1 MLAYTTLAIS
11 YSGGLHGYLIG
22 LAIIYLGAKKM
33 EKVEIERQLF
43 HATVGVAI
51 VALIYLDMLKWW
63 GLLAILA
70 ADSVLILLS
79 RKYRVPGIYWF
90 LKRFE
95 RPEVMKIFP
104 TKGAFFFILGAFIVI
119 LLFGKLIGMASIM
132 ICVLGD
138 SLSHLVGKCVGRVK
152 HPFSNTKFIEG
163 HIAGAIIGALGAML
177 FVPPLTAL
185 IAASIAMF
193 IEGIDIG
200 FGMSWV
206 LDDNLVV
213 PLTAGV
219 VIFLIGA

>member
-1 MLAYTTLAIS
+1 MYAIV
-11 YSGGLHGYLIG
+11 I
-22 LAIIYLGAKKM
+22 LGAAWIFGWSIHNLSRGRKM
-33 EKVEIERQLF
+33 EKVEIGRQLL

-51 VALIYLDMLKWW
+51 VALIYLDILKWW

-70 ADSVLILLS
+70 AGSVLILWS
-79 RKYRVPGIYWF
+79 RKYRVPIIYWF

-95 RPEVMKIFP
+95 RPDVMKTFP
-104 TKGAFFFILGAFIVI
+104 GKGSFFFVIGAFVVVLMFDKSIA
-119 LLFGKLIGMASIM
+119 MASIM
-132 ICVLGD
+132 VCALGD

-177 FVPPLTAL
+177 FVSPLTAL
-185 IAASIAMF
+185 VAASIAMF
-193 IEGIDIG
+193 VEGIDVG
-200 FGMSWV
+200 FRVSWL

-219 VIFLIGA
+219 VMFLIGSIGF